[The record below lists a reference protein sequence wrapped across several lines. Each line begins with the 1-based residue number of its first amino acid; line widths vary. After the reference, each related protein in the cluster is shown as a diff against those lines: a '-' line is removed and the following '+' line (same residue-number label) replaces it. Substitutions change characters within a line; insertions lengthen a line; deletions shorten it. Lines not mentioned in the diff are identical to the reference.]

1 VKGKG
6 NNMTNWPQV
15 NVELPEGYAGC
26 FGCGHDNAIGLKLK
40 FDKKGISVSTV
51 FTPDN
56 RYQGWPGYL
65 HGGIAALML
74 DEAMTWA
81 AIQTGNRNITAKFEV
96 RLKKMIP
103 VNVPLTL
110 VGQVTKQTR
119 KLIFS
124 TATMSLPDGT
134 VVAESSASHFV
145 VTGSGENAM

>member
-1 VKGKG
+1 
-6 NNMTNWPQV
+6 MTIWPQV

-26 FGCGHDNAIGLKLK
+26 FGCGHDNPIGLKLK
-40 FDKKGISVSTV
+40 FDKKGLSVSTV
-51 FTPDN
+51 FTPDD

-65 HGGIAALML
+65 HGGIAACML

-81 AIQTGNRNITAKFEV
+81 AIQTSNRNITAKFEV

-110 VGQVTKQTR
+110 VGHVTKQTR